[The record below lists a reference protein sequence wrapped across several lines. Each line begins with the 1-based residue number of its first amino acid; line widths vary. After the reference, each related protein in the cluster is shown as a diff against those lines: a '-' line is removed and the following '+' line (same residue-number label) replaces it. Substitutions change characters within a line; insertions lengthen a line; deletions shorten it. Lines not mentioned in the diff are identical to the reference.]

1 MAICLPGGNGT
12 IVEAKS
18 AMCAIRDNRGFN
30 REDMKWIGIG
40 VEFCVIISLFA
51 YGGYWLDRWMGN
63 ENPEFLIAG
72 FFVGFFLMI
81 YWIIKSTKDL
91 RK

>member
-1 MAICLPGGNGT
+1 
-12 IVEAKS
+12 
-18 AMCAIRDNRGFN
+18 MCAVRDNKGFN
-30 REDMKWIGIG
+30 REDMKWVGIG

-51 YGGYWLDRWMGN
+51 YGGYRLDKWMKN

-81 YWIIKSTKDL
+81 YWIFKSTKDL